1 MNKRIINQILVN
13 GKKIT
18 SEKIWVKSIKFF
30 DKSFVKDQKKLI
42 NRAIINV
49 TLLLKIK
56 ELTQKKKKLQSK
68 EFPYIVND
76 KNRVLLAL
84 KFFLNKTRNKNE
96 IKTYKKLVTDLLA
109 VANKSGVSTNKRKN
123 LYEYAYLK
131 KKVFLLQMVL
141 NKNKMKYV

>member
-49 TLLLKIK
+49 TFLLKIK

-131 KKVFLLQMVL
+131 KKYF
-141 NKNKMKYV
+141 YYRWF

>member
-1 MNKRIINQILVN
+1 
-13 GKKIT
+13 
-18 SEKIWVKSIKFF
+18 VKSIKFF

-131 KKVFLLQMVL
+131 KKYF
-141 NKNKMKYV
+141 YYRWF